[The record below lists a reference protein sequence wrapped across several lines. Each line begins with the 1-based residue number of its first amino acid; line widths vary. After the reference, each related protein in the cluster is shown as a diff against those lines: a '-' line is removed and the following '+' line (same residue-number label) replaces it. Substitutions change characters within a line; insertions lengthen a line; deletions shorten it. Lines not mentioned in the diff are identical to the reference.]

1 MALAVPMIWGMGFTF
16 AKPVVEHFPPI
27 LLMALR
33 FTVTAL
39 VLVWFVK
46 PPWHLMRD
54 IFFIA
59 LISAAVQYG
68 LTFNGLRLLDA
79 STAVLVIQLEVP
91 FCTLLAIFFLKEQ
104 TSLRKWLGMAIA
116 FGGVALIAGEPRLA
130 GNHTGILL
138 TIGGAFTWAVGQV
151 MIRRLGQVGGF
162 TLIAW
167 VAVFATPQLF
177 VASALF
183 EDNQIEAIRSA
194 GWMVGGTVVYL
205 GIVMTAVG
213 YGFWYHLLGK
223 YPVAQVAP
231 FLLLLPI
238 FTVIASILLLG
249 ETLTPWLLAG
259 GAVVI
264 VGIAV
269 IVIKRPGNA

>member
-1 MALAVPMIWGMGFTF
+1 MIWGMGFTF

-138 TIGGAFTWAVGQV
+138 TIGGAFTWAIGQV

-194 GWMVGGTVVYL
+194 GWMVWGTVVYL